1 MRYLLSMILASALV
15 ALSVVAVAEQIN
27 NPYYQYSYSGLAAAQ
42 QSVLVNHRR
51 R

>member
-1 MRYLLSMILASALV
+1 MRYLLSLILASAVV
-15 ALSVVAVAEQIN
+15 ALSVVAIAEQIN

-42 QSVLVNHRR
+42 ASPVDHRR